1 MQELGRNE
9 LKSDPR
15 AADAWL
21 AEIAKGKGSD
31 VSVMLYTSG
40 TTGQPKGVMLTHE
53 NVVVS
58 GENANKFDH
67 FTQDDTMIAYLPMAW
82 VGDHIFSYGQAYAGA
97 LCIACPE
104 SPDTIIE
111 DRREIGPTYF
121 FAPPRVFENLLTQI
135 MVRMEDAGPLMR
147 GMFHYFL
154 RVARRSGEKILDGKP
169 VGLMDRL
176 LYKVG
181 DLLVY
186 APLRNRMGFSNLRVA
201 YTAGEAIGPELFS
214 FFRSLGINLK
224 QLYGQTEASVFI
236 TLQPDGEVYP
246 ETVGKPGPGIEIKI
260 EDNGEVMF
268 KSPGVFLKY
277 YKNDEATAATKT
289 ADGWARTGDAG
300 FIDQRG
306 HLRIIDRA
314 KDVGRLTDGALFAP
328 KYIENRLKFF
338 PEIKEAVAFGHG
350 RDYVAAFINIDLT
363 SVGNW
368 AERND
373 IVFASY
379 QELAAHPQVYEMI
392 EKRVDELNKSLA
404 SEPMVAGSQI
414 RRFLILHKELDADD
428 GELTRT
434 QKVRRSFI
442 ADRYAPLITAL
453 YDGSSRCLIKTEV
466 TFEDGR
472 KGEITGDV
480 RIVDHEDLSG
490 CGNGAQGGGGM
501 KADVEAHTEPAAGG
515 QAAARRIGD
524 VLLAVE
530 NVSLAFGGVKA
541 ITDVSFDIRKGEIRA
556 IIGPNG
562 AGKTSMLNVING
574 FYHPQQGTITFKG
587 KRRHDMRP
595 YLAASQG
602 ISRTF
607 QNVALFR
614 GMSTLDNIMAGR
626 TLKMRRGL
634 VWQALYW
641 GPAQREEIKHREVVE
656 RIIDFLEIQHIRKM
670 PVGKL
675 PYGLQKRVELGR
687 ALAMEPELL
696 LLDEPMAGMNLEEKK
711 DMSRFVLTVNDQLGT
726 TIALIEHDMGVVM
739 DLSDRVVVLD
749 YGRKIADGTPD
760 EVQRDQR
767 VIDAYLGVAH

>member
-1 MQELGRNE
+1 MTVATGSHPAEMPVTSKLDTIPKLLLRNAERYGAKPAFREKEFGIWQTWTWSQARDEIRVLALGLKNLGLKRGATVAIIGDNRPHLYWAFTAAQSLGAIPVPVYQDSVADEMAFVLTHAEVSFAVVEDQEQVDKLISIRDKVPSLAKIIYDDQHGLQKYDPANLHSLESVQELGRNE

-21 AEIAKGKGSD
+21 DEIAKGKGSD

-169 VGLMDRL
+169 VGFMDRL

-379 QELAAHPQVYEMI
+379 QELAEHPQVYEMI
-392 EKRVDELNKSLA
+392 EKRVDDLNKSLA

-480 RIVDHEDLSG
+480 RIVT
-490 CGNGAQGGGGM
+490 M
-501 KADVEAHTEPAAGG
+501 KTYPVAATALKEAAE
-515 QAAARRIGD
+515 
-524 VLLAVE
+524 
-530 NVSLAFGGVKA
+530 
-541 ITDVSFDIRKGEIRA
+541 
-556 IIGPNG
+556 
-562 AGKTSMLNVING
+562 
-574 FYHPQQGTITFKG
+574 
-587 KRRHDMRP
+587 
-595 YLAASQG
+595 
-602 ISRTF
+602 
-607 QNVALFR
+607 
-614 GMSTLDNIMAGR
+614 
-626 TLKMRRGL
+626 
-634 VWQALYW
+634 
-641 GPAQREEIKHREVVE
+641 
-656 RIIDFLEIQHIRKM
+656 
-670 PVGKL
+670 
-675 PYGLQKRVELGR
+675 
-687 ALAMEPELL
+687 
-696 LLDEPMAGMNLEEKK
+696 
-711 DMSRFVLTVNDQLGT
+711 
-726 TIALIEHDMGVVM
+726 
-739 DLSDRVVVLD
+739 
-749 YGRKIADGTPD
+749 
-760 EVQRDQR
+760 
-767 VIDAYLGVAH
+767 